1 MWNFLPHVYFGS
13 SIILIIYFFLS
24 LLPFC
29 TTNKTFVSTF
39 LCLAAGR
46 LLTHIADCAPAGDRK
61 KERKRER
68 ERAALSVLL

>member
-1 MWNFLPHVYFGS
+1 MVWNFLPHVYFGS
-13 SIILIIYFFLS
+13 SILIVYFFLS

-61 KERKRER
+61 KER